1 LTDYA
6 IIWREAGEFSSESIW
21 EVNAVGT
28 TPNKGVDGYFLVQ
41 APRGPGGL
49 GWGFNTP
56 TDDLYNAYE
65 PGDKR
70 RDATIMKRG
79 QILWD
84 GFEVNIGAPNL
95 YYNYKSYISKT
106 NETFNGDDVNTNK
119 NYRIFR
125 LGEILL
131 IKAEAENEL
140 GDTTAAKAALNQL
153 RLRAGLPPVYAINQ
167 TTMRNTIYKERR
179 VEMAFE
185 HDRMF
190 DLRRTGRA
198 ASVLQGLGKP
208 YVSPKHDLFPI
219 PQIQINLSNNRLIQN
234 PGY

>member
-1 LTDYA
+1 M
-6 IIWREAGEFSSESIW
+6 
-21 EVNAVGT
+21 
-28 TPNKGVDGYFLVQ
+28 Q
-41 APRGPGGL
+41 
-49 GWGFNTP
+49 
-56 TDDLYNAYE
+56 
-65 PGDKR
+65 
-70 RDATIMKRG
+70 RG
-79 QILWD
+79 QTLWD
-84 GFEVNIGAPNL
+84 GYTVNIGAPNL

-106 NETFNGDDVNTNK
+106 NETFNGDDYNTNK

-140 GDTTAAKAALNQL
+140 GDTTAAKAAINLL
-153 RLRAGLPPVYAINQ
+153 RARAGLLPVDAVSQ
-167 TTMRNTIYKERR
+167 TAMRNTIYRERR

-198 ASVLQGLGKP
+198 ASVLQALGKP

-219 PQIQINLSNNRLIQN
+219 PQIQINLSANRLTQN
-234 PGY
+234 FGY